1 MTELRDFIS
10 QADNEPSISE
20 VVKEETNSISSIRQQ
35 VNKERIEAQLELKER
50 KAMYEYLRIW

>member
-1 MTELRDFIS
+1 MTELRDYIS
-10 QADNEPSISE
+10 QTDNEPSISE

-35 VNKERIEAQLELKER
+35 VNKERMEAQLELKER